1 HGCMP
6 VPAGQHSREMRR
18 APERT
23 AQADVCVVPRARMC
37 RGRFVVRQ
45 ARAAAERH
53 RPDPE
58 TLHPNV
64 CGWNTGSW
72 CGRSSHRQATVLPFR
87 SSFTI
92 VTPRPLIPPVRRS
105 SFSRQRSPWMTQPD
119 SRDPNRPLPR
129 ALVALVLF
137 MTATELV
144 LQAGDLGIV
153 GDGMLRFRVY
163 AAGAFWASLFH
174 GAEPLFALQPI
185 TMFVS
190 HALLHGGLL
199 HLAMNAAILL
209 GLGRMIGERYGD
221 GTVLPLFLLSAIAG
235 GIVFALINDSD
246 IPMVGASGAV

>member
-1 HGCMP
+1 
-6 VPAGQHSREMRR
+6 
-18 APERT
+18 
-23 AQADVCVVPRARMC
+23 
-37 RGRFVVRQ
+37 
-45 ARAAAERH
+45 
-53 RPDPE
+53 
-58 TLHPNV
+58 
-64 CGWNTGSW
+64 
-72 CGRSSHRQATVLPFR
+72 
-87 SSFTI
+87 
-92 VTPRPLIPPVRRS
+92 
-105 SFSRQRSPWMTQPD
+105 MTQPD

-221 GTVLPLFLLSAIAG
+221 GAVLPLFLLSAIAG

-246 IPMVGASGAV
+246 IPMVGASGAVFGFLGVWTAWDWYRHRAYGLSTRPVAMRAVGLLLINILFYFGFGGMIAWEAHVGGYLAGLGFGAWLERMLVRRASRAARHARAAARRDRNSGV